1 MLKHL
6 IIIGV
11 GGYAREVYW
20 HAQGAQGYNDEW
32 DIKGFLDGD
41 VKLSNEDYKK
51 LPLSVLGNVE
61 NYPIQDDDV
70 FICAIASPSVKKKLV
85 NIVKV
90 HGGNFINLVH
100 KTAIIHPTSQM
111 GIGNIIGH
119 FVSIHDNAK
128 IGDFVILNGR
138 VGIGHDAI
146 VGDYSSLMGVVSI
159 NGNAKV
165 GKETF
170 WGTNSVAMPNSKVED
185 GAFVGVSSV
194 VFKHVRKGQ
203 KVFGNPAVPI

>member
-1 MLKHL
+1 MKHL
-6 IIIGV
+6 IIVGV

-20 HAQGAQGYNDEW
+20 HAQESLGYGVEW

-41 VKLSNEDYKK
+41 VRLSKEDYEK
-51 LPLSVLGNVE
+51 LQLPVLGNVAS
-61 NYPIQDDDV
+61 YDIQVDDV
-70 FICAIASPSVKKKLV
+70 FVCAISLPDVKKRLV
-85 NIVKV
+85 QEICG
-90 HGGNFINLVH
+90 HGGIFINLIHKTSIIH
-100 KTAIIHPTSQM
+100 KTACI

-119 FVSIHDNAK
+119 LVSIHDNAQV
-128 IGDFVILNGR
+128 GDFVILNGR
-138 VGIGHDAI
+138 VGIGHDAV

-159 NGNAKV
+159 NGDAHV

-170 WGTNSVAMPNSKVED
+170 WGTNSVAMPHSKIED

-203 KVFGNPAVPI
+203 KVFGNPAMPI